1 MREGVECF
9 QVMNNKPELMSLLKF
24 ISRFNI
30 FTPTREKVSRK
41 LSGFETITRIFSFCF
56 KITRRMLEVAEL
68 GRDAAF
74 NIEHGEVQELRL
86 WHH

>member
-30 FTPTREKVSRK
+30 FTPTREEVSRK
-41 LSGFETITRIFSFCF
+41 LLKHLFFHDYKEDVRSGGAGTRHCI
-56 KITRRMLEVAEL
+56 
-68 GRDAAF
+68 
-74 NIEHGEVQELRL
+74 QY
-86 WHH
+86 

>member
-9 QVMNNKPELMSLLKF
+9 QFMNNKPELMSLLKF

-30 FTPTREKVSRK
+30 FTPTREGVSRK
-41 LSGFETITRIFSFCF
+41 LSGFQKLVSFM
-56 KITRRMLEVAEL
+56 ITRRVLEVAEL

>member
-30 FTPTREKVSRK
+30 FTPTREEVSRK
-41 LSGFETITRIFSFCF
+41 LLKHLFFHDYKEDVRSGGAG
-56 KITRRMLEVAEL
+56 TRRC
-68 GRDAAF
+68 
-74 NIEHGEVQELRL
+74 IQY
-86 WHH
+86 

>member
-1 MREGVECF
+1 MREGECF

-30 FTPTREKVSRK
+30 FTPTREEVSRK
-41 LSGFETITRIFSFCF
+41 LFKHLFFFRITRG
-56 KITRRMLEVAEL
+56 MLEMAEL

>member
-1 MREGVECF
+1 MGEGVECF

-41 LSGFETITRIFSFCF
+41 LLKHLFFFR
-56 KITRRMLEVAEL
+56 ITRRMLEVAEL